1 MNKIPKYKVDKL
13 EKIFPKLQRFFH
25 NLSIEVSKTGEF
37 TIAQY
42 RVLSLI
48 DQNEKLTVNQLK
60 EHLGVAQSSTSGIV
74 ERLEQTGYV
83 KKSVNNKDKRV
94 IEIGLT
100 PKAKRLLTSKK
111 NYMNDVYKKMLSALN
126 KKEQDQL
133 MHSFED
139 LILCIEKIED
149 KLN

>member
-1 MNKIPKYKVDKL
+1 MKKIPKYKVEKL

-48 DQNEKLTVNQLK
+48 DQNEKLTINQLK

-100 PKAKRLLTSKK
+100 PKAKRLLTSK
-111 NYMNDVYKKMLSALN
+111 NYYMNDVYKKMLSALN

-133 MHSFED
+133 MQSFED
-139 LILCIEKIED
+139 LILCIEKIEE